1 MPKDGCTRAVYTYLE
16 ENNLIPSCQSGFRP
30 LHSTESTL
38 HDLTNTCFQ
47 ALEHGEVTGSVFIDL
62 SKAFD
67 CVDHVILLETFKRL
81 NMSTSLINWFKSYLS
96 GRSQS
101 VNIEG
106 NISKVLP
113 LNVGVP
119 QGSILGAPLF
129 IIYTSD
135 LPSCIHQNCNLFMYA
150 DDSTLTCS
158 SSSVNE
164 IERNLNTAL
173 DRIHNWCVRNKL
185 ALNANKTKCMLIG
198 SRQNISNT
206 DLNVYIADN
215 LIVKAKCCKCLGVII
230 DETFSW

>member
-1 MPKDGCTRAVYTYLE
+1 MCRKYVDI
-16 ENNLIPSCQSGFRP
+16 LI
-30 LHSTESTL
+30 
-38 HDLTNTCFQ
+38 
-47 ALEHGEVTGSVFIDL
+47 
-62 SKAFD
+62 
-67 CVDHVILLETFKRL
+67 DHVILLEKFERL
-81 NMSTSLINWFKSYLS
+81 NMSTSLINRFKSYLS

-113 LNVGVP
+113 LNVCVP
-119 QGSILGAPLF
+119 QGSILGPLLLIF
-129 IIYTSD
+129 YTSD
-135 LPSCIHQNCNLFMYA
+135 LSSCIPQNCNLFMYA
-150 DDSTLTCS
+150 DDSTLPCS

-164 IERNLNTAL
+164 IERNLKTAL

-206 DLNVYIADN
+206 DLNVYIANN

-230 DETFSW
+230 DETLILVGDHTLNTLEKQFSLNLAC

>member
-1 MPKDGCTRAVYTYLE
+1 
-16 ENNLIPSCQSGFRP
+16 
-30 LHSTESTL
+30 
-38 HDLTNTCFQ
+38 
-47 ALEHGEVTGSVFIDL
+47 
-62 SKAFD
+62 
-67 CVDHVILLETFKRL
+67 
-81 NMSTSLINWFKSYLS
+81 MSTSLINWFKSYLS

-113 LNVGVP
+113 LNVGDP
-119 QGSILGAPLF
+119 QGLILGPLLF

-135 LPSCIHQNCNLFMYA
+135 LPSCIPQNCNLFMYA

-158 SSSVNE
+158 SSTVNNE

-173 DRIHNWCVRNKL
+173 DRIHNWCARNKL

-198 SRQNISNT
+198 LRQKISNT
-206 DLNVYIADN
+206 YLNVYIADN

-230 DETFSW
+230 DETFSWGLHVEYVRETVS